1 MIAISCSASFLEEKK
16 YIINI
21 VFTEFLGLSYKL
33 SVDSAGDDYL
43 IRLNDKVVEIKNDL
57 FKPCN
62 NDYLNSSPLPDVTY
76 GENQFTPE
84 SDIPILFG
92 DEDINVTEGHIA
104 CGIDV
109 FGSSFFMLSRME
121 EVITEERDA
130 HGRFSAE
137 SSVAYKNGFLDR
149 PVVDEYVE
157 MLWNML
163 LFLDPS
169 LKLEVQKAKNFVT
182 CDLDIP
188 FDPIRRSLKRTILK
202 SAADL
207 VLRKSVKELFV
218 TWRNYVSHLAGIYQY
233 DKYRESIDWIMD
245 ENEDAGNKV
254 AFYFITKKTSNRDD
268 SFDFSSKEVIE
279 LLSCIHSRGHEIGLH
294 PGYNCF
300 DNKKNFKASANSF
313 RKGLALAGIKQGLMG
328 GRMHY
333 LRWDVLQTPRL
344 WEAEGFNYDSTLSYA
359 DRAGFRCGTSKEFT
373 MFDLVNCKPLALKQR
388 PLINME
394 CTIISSRY
402 ENLAYSE
409 KAIQRFRHFKKLTKK
424 YNGNYT
430 ILWHN
435 SHFDTLK
442 DKEFYRELIK

>member
-1 MIAISCSASFLEEKK
+1 MIIISCSVSFCEEKK
-16 YIINI
+16 HIIN
-21 VFTEFLGLSYKL
+21 VLFKEFLELPYELS
-33 SVDSAGDDYL
+33 SEGADDNYL
-43 IRLNDKVVEIKNDL
+43 IKLNNKVLTIKNDL
-57 FKPCN
+57 FKSHS
-62 NDYLNSSPLPDVTY
+62 DHYLKSSSLTDVTY
-76 GENQFTPE
+76 VKNQFTPE
-84 SDIPILFG
+84 ADIPVLYG
-92 DEDINVTEGHIA
+92 NGTLNVTKDNLN
-104 CGIDV
+104 CGVDI
-109 FGSSFFMLSRME
+109 FGSCFFMLSRME
-121 EVITEERDA
+121 EVITQERDD

-169 LKLEVQKAKNFVT
+169 LKRGIQKAKNFVT

-245 ENEDAGNKV
+245 ENEDVGNKV

-268 SFDFSSKEVIE
+268 SFDFSSKEVVE
-279 LLSCIHSRGHEIGLH
+279 LLRCIRSRGHEIGLH

-300 DNKKNFKASANSF
+300 DNKKNFKASANNF
-313 RKGLALAGIKQGLMG
+313 RKGLALAGIKQDIMG

-333 LRWDVLQTPRL
+333 LRWDVFQTPQL

-409 KAIQRFRHFKKLTKK
+409 KAIQHFRHFKKLTRK
-424 YNGNYT
+424 YNGSYT